1 MNILTRDYEL
11 SVWDYSQDKEKK
23 VAIIGSSEMYSKV
36 KAQEVTLIKNING
49 TKTLKF
55 YFYFDYIDE
64 DGIRKTNPF
73 YSLLDTDTKLKL
85 KWKDRW
91 YEFVI
96 KSISETTEN
105 KKISYVAEDAF
116 ITELSKRGFD
126 VELSTEL
133 ENNQGDIFELGER
146 ILKKSDWKINK
157 NKSQVKPQILEE
169 VLVELKVT
177 RNFYSDIITNL
188 DEDDLLIQN
197 ENVKEKIKKDSKIYC
212 FISSLKKEDPYF
224 QFYYLENQKYEFSDD
239 GFLINCPLYVIE
251 THTYSNGVPKYTKKI
266 GVTSYRGKRLIRT
279 QKSYFD
285 PILQKYIKIYKED
298 GNSNLINE
306 YTETEYFTS
315 DYVTNLVTNETDF
328 ISDIGWYSCLN
339 DENEVEVASY
349 PDASLALELLTN
361 NTKFKSSSYLRFNFN
376 KLGEYQFYN
385 TGFDDNK
392 EKFQNGLQ
400 EDQVFVI
407 KLDFYYSKSNL
418 LLELPTASK
427 FDKTTKIAHSCFK
440 VALASYEYGDD
451 GNPVI
456 QETLFETKIDSSDST
471 FRKTEDNY
479 YTAFCTNKLNLSKNE
494 LLEKKLGF
502 FFAFETS
509 TNSKINNENIG
520 DFYFFIKDIQIFEFK
535 DNGENGYYTPKD
547 SLDGEAKVRYNYF
560 YDGQVY
566 KNKDDIKY
574 ITQTYKPKNF
584 EKVYYDNFK
593 QVKTIEG
600 KESNY
605 FNLLQTLAENFECW
619 VDFLVEHDNQ
629 GYLKFDSENKVKK
642 EIVFKP
648 FLGKKNWAG
657 FKAGLN
663 LKQINREINNSQII
677 TKTIVKPNSNEFAPN
692 GFCTIAYSDEN
703 PSGESFIYNF
713 SYYENKGLIDK
724 KLLNSRLYG
733 DNGLYDNLK
742 KRNKKIQKL
751 IDDRA
756 AFSLELTH
764 LNSQKQVLDAK
775 VSELSSLIADAK
787 KDFRLYTGIA
797 YNSFLNSTEEEK
809 KEFLELSGA
818 NETVIKI
825 LDSTEKLD
833 IAKTEL
839 EEVSK
844 NYDITEENYEK
855 NNIEISQ
862 LTEEKEKLIFEFEKK
877 YNFYI
882 REGVWISEDHTDH
895 DLYYADAKAVA
906 ATSANPQIVYNIEV
920 LDIGCLEE
928 FINYNFDLG
937 DKTYIS
943 DPEFFGYIYIDGQ
956 KTPRVQEIII
966 SETKE
971 ALDSPEKN
979 QIVVQ
984 NYKTQFEDLFQRIT
998 ATTQQLKLNE
1008 GSYNRAANA
1017 FGNDGISEKVIE
1029 KAFGKGNFSLYN
1041 NSIDWTEDGIITYN
1055 TVTNH
1060 DFIKISDGKI
1070 SISQDGATEWVPIIT
1085 PQGINANYIYT
1096 GQLDAGVINIVSEL
1110 KKNSQNN
1117 LEYALTMDKDGL
1129 TMYSF
1134 LTQKIPRIRLGKIL
1148 ESNSST
1154 GENEELYGLQLYNSK
1169 GEQTF
1174 RTDSN
1179 GDIIIT
1185 GTIFAK
1191 DGTFSGKVTA
1201 KSGQIGGWIID
1212 ENSLIHKN
1220 NGAIDSII
1228 TTKNLDTHY
1237 AVNSYSSFDWRLLF
1251 GINGIRGNFGV
1262 TSSGNLYANGVDI
1275 KDGNISFGD
1284 IFKITTNKTEET
1296 NGNTLGYGLNIKLN
1310 PENEEEEIVIESDD
1324 RVIGIREK
1332 LKDENGNIVKDEDGK
1347 DKWTWKTVLGDLTNV
1362 TLGGKKVSDLGLTGY
1377 GLCTENGLFSG
1388 TVYTTSG
1395 KIGNWEITETSLT
1408 KIFEKTED
1416 GKIKTA
1422 INIGSPKF
1430 NGRPIYPIPRISN
1443 YIINF
1448 KVSEDKIDDII
1459 EVNRATEIPIP
1470 EEIDSESPEIKVFF
1484 PRIKNIDSILD
1495 LKIRFSYIDD
1505 NFIQPETEFNL
1516 EQVKEANC
1524 ISIQEYK
1531 LSSEG
1536 ENGALVIFS
1545 FKNLL
1550 SVFNSDYIYMLE
1562 GNITLDCSE
1571 NPYQYSH
1578 NILESINKEN
1588 YKIPGIKKE
1597 NDEWEKEFL
1606 YYQAFGIPY
1615 SEANVSYRI
1624 LFGILNILYEDWEND
1639 KINDVFQIYKEEETV
1654 FSISRD
1660 GEVEFQNWKIGEI
1673 KETEI
1678 KTGIKIS
1685 SSYCELIFGSQ
1696 DYTNYNFYPID
1707 VIFDTTSTKKFNLG
1721 SEKYPWSNLYLSGD
1735 LNVGG
1740 DLKLSNNLYL
1750 SSSLELSKD
1759 LIIGGN
1765 LNINGKITSN
1775 GNSFLQFKS
1784 RTVSEVGGTYNGLFL
1799 SSSDDSSYIRTTKNG
1814 ILPYYRTGDS
1824 ASDSSIPSGGTNS
1837 NIGTAAWKFN
1847 NGYFKNLF
1855 TDTLNGKDVIPY
1867 EIGDTIELKNLY
1879 LAGYNWGTNGLY
1891 IHFTVFL
1898 DKSISIPN
1906 NKKLNVS
1913 LVDNNNNI
1921 VRIYSGGGLRLSEDG
1936 KKSKLTEIVQNETF
1950 VHNNCISIT
1959 AKFGISNPDSGVST
1973 GIATGV
1979 HIKRLKLQ
1987 LIEVEP

>member
-547 SLDGEAKVRYNYF
+547 SLDGEAKIRYNYF

-584 EKVYYDNFK
+584 KKVYYDNFK

-882 REGVWISEDHTDH
+882 REGVWISEEHTDH

-1332 LKDENGNIVKDEDGK
+1332 LKDKNGNIVKDEDGK

-1388 TVYTTSG
+1388 TIYSAAG
-1395 KIGNWEITETSLT
+1395 KIGGWDILNNSLIRSFAKNGDDDTWIEKGLVIGFIPETMYETITFKGDEGKIYEYKSNEQPPSSDEIYENIFSDNNNFVGLGKKILSVVYAGTCETSFRKRQAAMNNLFSV
-1408 KIFEKTED
+1408 FENRNLKL
-1416 GKIKTA
+1416 GISSSGQ
-1422 INIGSPKF
+1422 IVSNIDLSTQNF
-1430 NGRPIYPIPRISN
+1430 LERNNEIISIYPN
-1443 YIINF
+1443 DF
-1448 KVSEDKIDDII
+1448 LGFSEK
-1459 EVNRATEIPIP
+1459 P
-1470 EEIDSESPEIKVFF
+1470 ETKEIK
-1484 PRIKNIDSILD
+1484 KNIDIVSIKNEL
-1495 LKIRFSYIDD
+1495 
-1505 NFIQPETEFNL
+1505 NEFN
-1516 EQVKEANC
+1516 V
-1524 ISIQEYK
+1524 
-1531 LSSEG
+1531 
-1536 ENGALVIFS
+1536 
-1545 FKNLL
+1545 
-1550 SVFNSDYIYMLE
+1550 
-1562 GNITLDCSE
+1562 
-1571 NPYQYSH
+1571 
-1578 NILESINKEN
+1578 
-1588 YKIPGIKKE
+1588 
-1597 NDEWEKEFL
+1597 
-1606 YYQAFGIPY
+1606 
-1615 SEANVSYRI
+1615 
-1624 LFGILNILYEDWEND
+1624 
-1639 KINDVFQIYKEEETV
+1639 
-1654 FSISRD
+1654 
-1660 GEVEFQNWKIGEI
+1660 WKISNSFCHKELNTGESNL
-1673 KETEI
+1673 EI
-1678 KTGIKIS
+1678 GNYYNNSLSKWIFQQNEKI
-1685 SSYCELIFGSQ
+1685 
-1696 DYTNYNFYPID
+1696 YNFY
-1707 VIFDTTSTKKFNLG
+1707 FSGTENETEREYSCNLG
-1721 SEKYPWSNLYLSGD
+1721 TEEHPWEKAYIKKLMIKNETSFKDSDNL
-1735 LNVGG
+1735 
-1740 DLKLSNNLYL
+1740 LYA
-1750 SSSLELSKD
+1750 KK
-1759 LIIGGN
+1759 GN
-1765 LNINGKITSN
+1765 D
-1775 GNSFLQFKS
+1775 
-1784 RTVSEVGGTYNGLFL
+1784 SEVGGTYYEIDIANLDYFRIPKKGILPYYRYNKVPNNETNSTIGAANWYFENGYFNKITVGGKVYSKRLLEIEQKTKDEVGGTYWGMNVETQAGFNIL
-1799 SSSDDSSYIRTTKNG
+1799 RTPLNG
-1814 ILPYYRTGDS
+1814 ILPYYKTGTSTDGTDNFVPAGS
-1824 ASDSSIPSGGTNS
+1824 TNS

-1855 TDTLNGKDVIPY
+1855 TDTLNGKSIIPY
-1867 EIGDTIELKNLY
+1867 KAGDEIELKELILSGFCWDAVEEPKPVSPKGRTFY
-1879 LAGYNWGTNGLY
+1879 FSLC
-1891 IHFTVFL
+1891 L
-1898 DKSISIPN
+1898 DK
-1906 NKKLNVS
+1906 LAEDDLMVR
-1913 LVDNNNNI
+1913 LVN
-1921 VRIYSGGGLRLSEDG
+1921 SSEDG
-1936 KKSKLTEIVQNETF
+1936 VI
-1950 VHNNCISIT
+1950 NNDADDKIAIYASSMVR
-1959 AKFGISNPDSGVST
+1959 FPDSSGAYTDIKKGTLLGICYKNYISFKLEIRSGIAADNGSTGVST
-1973 GIATGV
+1973 GLY
-1979 HIKRLKLQ
+1979 IKKLKLRF
-1987 LIEVEP
+1987 ETN